1 MADQGQM
8 TVTAES
14 ISAEDK
20 TILDASLTNK
30 EKVMMSARLALAQG
44 EIAELNH
51 SNLVL
56 RLAIKYKLT
65 DGDSIDNI
73 TGEVKRKISK

>member
-51 SNLVL
+51 NNLVL